1 MNARRDQSR
10 ERKLRIAY
18 ANANFKR
25 NDTRGR
31 NAHIGQFITN
41 TVALGHEVWGWSG
54 NEHPEIRM
62 FPRGRL
68 ARLLKLRQVDVLYVR
83 LQENPPGVVRYSLSP
98 NRQIMGSP
106 VIVWE
111 FNTVPEF
118 NRVMG
123 RSENTV
129 QQSIEAFR
137 HYGQGCNLAI
147 CVSKL
152 LSDYIRNKLGISHVL
167 IVPNGSDPELFNPDV
182 SPVKRINRN
191 ANSLNVVW
199 IGSADLAWHDFD
211 LMHDAACLLWERG
224 EGARIT
230 FHLIGRNFGSM
241 RDIPPNVHYYGSE
254 SYEILPHWLSA
265 MDVGLCLYRSGPAD
279 FNSPLKLFDY
289 MASGLAVVGTP
300 QPQIKEVFDQL
311 GQTDLLVPT
320 DDPEMLARILVKLAL
335 NRDRVRSLGLAG
347 RRLVIKFYNWKRVV
361 RDIFDGINTMLDER
375 R

>member
-1 MNARRDQSR
+1 
-10 ERKLRIAY
+10 
-18 ANANFKR
+18 
-25 NDTRGR
+25 
-31 NAHIGQFITN
+31 
-41 TVALGHEVWGWSG
+41 
-54 NEHPEIRM
+54 
-62 FPRGRL
+62 
-68 ARLLKLRQVDVLYVR
+68 
-83 LQENPPGVVRYSLSP
+83 
-98 NRQIMGSP
+98 
-106 VIVWE
+106 
-111 FNTVPEF
+111 
-118 NRVMG
+118 
-123 RSENTV
+123 
-129 QQSIEAFR
+129 
-137 HYGQGCNLAI
+137 
-147 CVSKL
+147 
-152 LSDYIRNKLGISHVL
+152 
-167 IVPNGSDPELFNPDV
+167 
-182 SPVKRINRN
+182 
-191 ANSLNVVW
+191 
-199 IGSADLAWHDFD
+199 
-211 LMHDAACLLWERG
+211 MHDAACLLWERG